1 MMTGIGPETVVGFP
15 FLLPFLQCQHGLSDS
30 FRLSMGSKGDPHCPS
45 QLLYYL
51 IDRDSLYANNP
62 ARKDQKVGAGAASL
76 SGTSTLRETVV
87 ARAAGIMPIS
97 RASSRI

>member
-51 IDRDSLYANNP
+51 IDRDSLYAIKGDYSP
-62 ARKDQKVGAGAASL
+62 SPTGSVTVFAR
-76 SGTSTLRETVV
+76 E
-87 ARAAGIMPIS
+87 AGIIPIAN
-97 RASSRI
+97 ASSRI